1 MTSHTSAPADASPG
15 AAPGRR
21 AGRGPAAMLLL
32 LLAALTAVSAVPVW
46 LRSTGASALEGAV
59 PVDVTGTQAAPGVVA
74 AAVVLL
80 AAMGA
85 TGLVGRAG
93 RWVVVAV
100 VALAGAIVLASTV
113 GALTDSAGIAEA
125 AAAELTGV
133 SALAAPV
140 RPTLWPWAA
149 LVVGVADLGGAALLA
164 VMSRAWPSPTRRH
177 SAPGAAG
184 PVAARVEPDDDQA
197 AWDSLTRGDDPT

>member
-1 MTSHTSAPADASPG
+1 MTAGASG
-15 AAPGRR
+15 RRR
-21 AGRGPAAMLLL
+21 AGRGQAALLLL
-32 LLAALTAVSAVPVW
+32 LLAALTALSAVPVW
-46 LRSTGASALEGAV
+46 LRSAGASALQGEVA
-59 PVDVTGTQAAPGVVA
+59 VDVTGAQAAPGVVA

-80 AAMGA
+80 AAVGA

-113 GALTDSAGIAEA
+113 GALTDAAGIAEA

-133 SALAAPV
+133 GALAGPA
-140 RPTLWPWAA
+140 RLTAWPWAA
-149 LVVGVADLGGAALLA
+149 LVVGVADLGGAVYVA
-164 VMSRAWPSPTRRH
+164 VMSRGWPSPTRRH
-177 SAPGAAG
+177 SAPGATG
-184 PVAARVEPDDDQA
+184 RVEARAEPDDDQA